1 MSLIYLVT
9 GFLLDPLLIP
19 AASAAEALKA
29 AQLINKRY
37 KKAVLST
44 LNNGF

>member
-19 AASAAEALKA
+19 ASSSEDALKA

-44 LNNGF
+44 LNNSF

>member
-1 MSLIYLVT
+1 MYLLYLVT

-29 AQLINKRY
+29 ARLINKRY

-44 LNNGF
+44 LNNSF

>member
-19 AASAAEALKA
+19 ACSPEDALKA

-37 KKAVLST
+37 KKAVLSA
-44 LNNGF
+44 LNNNF

>member
-9 GFLLDPLLIP
+9 GFLLDSLLIP
-19 AASAAEALKA
+19 ACSPEEALKA

-37 KKAVLST
+37 KKAILST

>member
-19 AASAAEALKA
+19 AGSPEEALRA
-29 AQLINKRY
+29 AQLINRRY
-37 KKAVLST
+37 KKAVLSG
-44 LNNGF
+44 LNNNF